1 MPAKITEWPQ
11 GLREPDMP
19 ALRALVDAIP
29 SRVSLVTPDH
39 RYLYANSEFL
49 RFVGLT
55 VGELVEAAGAGR
67 RQLFAL
73 AIVWMCKLG
82 LLDWSAT

>member
-1 MPAKITEWPQ
+1 MTPRPRPRCPGRRCDASGW
-11 GLREPDMP
+11 
-19 ALRALVDAIP
+19 RASHEESAMIMTMLAERGP
-29 SRVSLVTPDH
+29 
-39 RYLYANSEFL
+39 
-49 RFVGLT
+49 LT

>member
-1 MPAKITEWPQ
+1 MPPVRFET
-11 GLREPDMP
+11 
-19 ALRALVDAIP
+19 
-29 SRVSLVTPDH
+29 VTPADLEATRKLNLDQFASGWRASH
-39 RYLYANSEFL
+39 EESAMIMTMLAER
-49 RFVGLT
+49 GPLT